1 MSELAIGFL
10 VIGALFFVGSFFLQE
25 KLSSSDMDEIKGLGE
40 KEMKSILESNVKKA
54 NEQIASLLEEKLED
68 KVNELEVRSDKEVN
82 DKLLSIGEFSDTVF
96 DSMKKTH
103 EEIMF
108 LYQML
113 NDKQEKLTEMTTSIG
128 NAQSQIR
135 AILSSLPDQEVIA
148 KVAASQKMPAAVAE
162 ESTDPSSTVESSVA
176 EIYTPKD
183 LDPSPEMQKTTEKP
197 KPVSVPRKE
206 EAQLEAALDAILQK
220 EQQPQERAEVKQP
233 EETPKQPVAK
243 SRTAGDSKAL
253 RSQIL
258 TMHHQGYS
266 QIEIAKKTGRGLGEI
281 QLILELFDEGE
292 ETA

>member
-162 ESTDPSSTVESSVA
+162 ESTVPSSTVESSVA

>member
-162 ESTDPSSTVESSVA
+162 ESTVPSSTVESSVA
-176 EIYTPKD
+176 EIYTPKN

>member
-162 ESTDPSSTVESSVA
+162 ESTVPSSTVESSVA

-233 EETPKQPVAK
+233 EETPKQPVTK

>member
-148 KVAASQKMPAAVAE
+148 KAAASPKMPAAVAE
-162 ESTDPSSTVESSVA
+162 ESTVPSSPVESSVA
-176 EIYTPKD
+176 EIYTPKN
-183 LDPSPEMQKTTEKP
+183 LDPSPEMQKTAEKP
-197 KPVSVPRKE
+197 KPVSIPRKE

-220 EQQPQERAEVKQP
+220 EQQPREREEVKQP
-233 EETPKQPVAK
+233 EETPKQPAIK